1 MTPLEAT
8 APGPRVAL
16 LGAFAFPY
24 PQGSQIFFAQQARDL
39 GEAGAQPVLLCYGR
53 GVGEAPEAIER
64 IPSPKRLAPRAMG
77 SGPQWGKPVADLALL
92 GTWLRAARR
101 ARQRAQPFDF
111 VLAHNVEAAAIA
123 LASRRATRTPVVYV
137 AHTLLR
143 HELSAYLPE
152 RHSGEAARAGQQI
165 ERAIVRRADG
175 VITLCGAAHR
185 ALSPHAP
192 GEVALIPPSFEARPA
207 PDPAHQARACR
218 RHGLSPGRYALY
230 SGNLDRYQD
239 LDLLAAAARR
249 LPASFDPVVVAS
261 HAPPSP
267 APSPTPLAP
276 GRETPRSARLRH
288 VRVRDFEEMR
298 TLIHGA
304 GCLVAPRR
312 RIGGFPIKLL
322 NYMEARRPIIAFAGA
337 APGLKHGESAWLI
350 EETDSATET
359 ADRMAE
365 AMANALTALFADPA
379 LGRHLGAG
387 ARHRLEAQHPSPL
400 IGAKTVDY
408 LSRLAR
414 QPENAELQVP

>member
-1 MTPLEAT
+1 
-8 APGPRVAL
+8 L

-39 GEAGAQPVLLCYGR
+39 GEAGAQPVLLCYGS
-53 GVGEAPEAIER
+53 GVGAAPDAIER
-64 IPSPKRLAPRAMG
+64 IPSPKRLAPRVMG
-77 SGPQWGKPVADLALL
+77 SGPQWGKPLADLALL

-101 ARQRAQPFDF
+101 ARRRGRPFDF

-137 AHTLLR
+137 AHTLLG

-152 RHSGEAARAGQQI
+152 RHAGEAARTGQQI

-175 VITLCGAAHR
+175 VIVLSGAAHR

-192 GEVALIPPSFEARPA
+192 GEVALIPPSFHARPA
-207 PDPAHQARACR
+207 PDPAHQARTCR

-239 LDLLAAAARR
+239 LDLLAAATRR
-249 LPASFDPVVVAS
+249 LPASSDPVVVAS

-267 APSPTPLAP
+267 APTPLAP
-276 GRETPRSARLRH
+276 GRETPRPAQLRH
-288 VRVRDFEEMR
+288 VRVGDFEEMR
-298 TLIHGA
+298 SLIHGA

-350 EETDSATET
+350 EETGSATET
-359 ADRMAE
+359 ADRMAD
-365 AMANALTALFADPA
+365 AMAKSLTAVFAVPA

-387 ARHRLEAQHPSPL
+387 ARHQLEAQHSGRL

-408 LSRLAR
+408 LSGLAR
-414 QPENAELQVP
+414 RPENAGLRVA